1 MIWIIINIL
10 FLAIG
15 IILITASDYFNQHAK
30 YEDILETLMCG
41 GGFSCIIIFI
51 LSEGIRRYPFG

>member
-10 FLAIG
+10 FLIVG
-15 IILITASDYFNQHAK
+15 IILITASDYCNQYK
-30 YEDILETLMCG
+30 YDDILEALMCG
-41 GGFSCIIIFI
+41 VGIICIIIFI